1 MGNHGS
7 LAVIAALTTRFLIGK
22 RTAFCLYHHAGGVLM
37 CTAIGADGLN
47 LHMIMLFLQ
56 TGYFYRTQKLYIA
69 WLQSLLQRTDDV
81 AVARDVTKRR

>member
-56 TGYFYRTQKLYIA
+56 TVIFTGRKNCT
-69 WLQSLLQRTDDV
+69 SLGCKACSSGRMMSP
-81 AVARDVTKRR
+81 